1 MVVRLLAKEK
11 VVGSNPIARSAI
23 LKLASWP
30 SGKARVCK
38 TLIQGFES
46 PRRLSIIDVRLMT
59 DALGRLFV
67 LNSFIISLLLMESIF
82 VL

>member
-1 MVVRLLAKEK
+1 M
-11 VVGSNPIARSAI
+11 GSNPIARSAI
-23 LKLASWP
+23 HKLASWP

-46 PRRLSIIDVRLMT
+46 PRRLSTTYNGIRWFT
-59 DALGRLFV
+59 GAQGRLFV
-67 LNSFIISLLLMESIF
+67 LNNFIISLPLTEWRF

>member
-1 MVVRLLAKEK
+1 M
-11 VVGSNPIARSAI
+11 GSNPIARSVVY
-23 LKLASWP
+23 KLASWP

-46 PRRLSIIDVRLMT
+46 PRRLSTTYNGVRLIT

-67 LNSFIISLLLMESIF
+67 LNSFIISLPLIEQLF